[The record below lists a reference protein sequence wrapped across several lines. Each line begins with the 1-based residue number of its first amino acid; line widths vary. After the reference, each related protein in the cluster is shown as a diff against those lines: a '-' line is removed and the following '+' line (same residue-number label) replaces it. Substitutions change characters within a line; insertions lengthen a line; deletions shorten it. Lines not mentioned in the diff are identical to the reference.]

1 MKVFLS
7 PVDLS
12 AANTIIYHV
21 PGGPTLSVQVDGIE
35 EYIELGYEMGHIC
48 DNSEIDGTVHFF
60 PRGNA
65 WSCTS
70 LSDGVEMTSSP
81 ASIDIS
87 T

>member
-65 WSCTS
+65 
-70 LSDGVEMTSSP
+70 
-81 ASIDIS
+81 
-87 T
+87 

>member
-12 AANTIIYHV
+12 TASTILYHV
-21 PGGPTLSVQVDGIE
+21 PGGPTLTVQVEGIE

-48 DNSEIDGTVHFF
+48 DNSDIDGTVHFF

-65 WSCTS
+65 
-70 LSDGVEMTSSP
+70 
-81 ASIDIS
+81 
-87 T
+87 